1 MSGKKEHVEKYAN
14 MHPVSEELILSL
26 WNYWL
31 QIHGSSRGKQH
42 ALTPSRHR
50 ALHTALGICGY
61 ETASKAILGCS
72 FSDFHMGGND
82 SGKKYNSVE
91 LIFRDEWR
99 IAKFVD
105 LAEECSER
113 EGS

>member
-1 MSGKKEHVEKYAN
+1 MTGKKEQVKKYAY
-14 MHPVSEELILSL
+14 MYPVSEEDVLSA

-31 QIHGSSRGKQH
+31 QIHGSVRGKRH
-42 ALTPSRHR
+42 EFTESRRR
-50 ALHTALGICGY
+50 ALEKGIGLFGY
-61 ETASKAILGCS
+61 ETAMKAILGCS

-105 LAEECSER
+105 LAEEYSER
-113 EGS
+113 E

>member
-1 MSGKKEHVEKYAN
+1 MSGKKEHVKKYAN
-14 MHPVSEELILSL
+14 IYPVSEELILL
-26 WNYWL
+26 AWNYWL
-31 QIHGSSRGKQH
+31 QIHGSVRGKPH
-42 ALTPSRHR
+42 TLTESRRR
-50 ALHTALGICGY
+50 ALEKGIGLFGY

-105 LAEECSER
+105 LAEEYSER
-113 EGS
+113 E

>member
-1 MSGKKEHVEKYAN
+1 
-14 MHPVSEELILSL
+14 
-26 WNYWL
+26 
-31 QIHGSSRGKQH
+31 
-42 ALTPSRHR
+42 
-50 ALHTALGICGY
+50 
-61 ETASKAILGCS
+61 
-72 FSDFHMGGND
+72 MGGND

-105 LAEECSER
+105 LAEEYSER

>member
-1 MSGKKEHVEKYAN
+1 MSGKKEQVKKYAN
-14 MHPVSEELILSL
+14 IYPVSEEDVISL

-31 QIHGSSRGKQH
+31 QIHGSSRGKPH
-42 ALTPSRHR
+42 TFTPSRRR
-50 ALHTALGICGY
+50 ALEKALGICGY
-61 ETASKAILGCS
+61 ETAMKAILGCS

-105 LAEECSER
+105 LAEEYSEH

>member
-1 MSGKKEHVEKYAN
+1 MSGKKEHVKKYAN
-14 MHPVSEELILSL
+14 IHPVSEELILSL

-31 QIHGSSRGKQH
+31 QIHGSSRGKQSALTTSRHH
-42 ALTPSRHR
+42 ALN
-50 ALHTALGICGY
+50 TALGIWGY
-61 ETASKAILGCS
+61 EVASKAILGCS

-105 LAEECSER
+105 LAEEYSER
-113 EGS
+113 E